1 MLPQRLIQPETEPV
15 YLPPR
20 EMTEDQLALI
30 AKPKAPRETDIQK
43 MFMAGSAVWD
53 AMYRPRDVTATPAIA
68 VTVRILY
75 CISLWLPLAI
85 LSETKPARKTI
96 AISAIQGQEAQKP
109 MDFKDML

>member
-43 MFMAGSAVWD
+43 MF
-53 AMYRPRDVTATPAIA
+53 IA
-68 VTVRILY
+68 VSRMRCDVQAERRNGYAGHGRNGTHFILHFAVA
-75 CISLWLPLAI
+75 AI
-85 LSETKPARKTI
+85 GDLV
-96 AISAIQGQEAQKP
+96 GNEAG
-109 MDFKDML
+109 